1 MKITGVS
8 QSSQNS
14 AVTARKTASAGFSA
28 VLRGSL
34 SASADLDGIFT
45 QASETYDVPENLLKA
60 VAKAESGF
68 NANATS
74 GCGAMGIMQLMP
86 ATAKSLGV
94 TDAYNPYQNI
104 MGGARY
110 LSRLLKNYNGNTT
123 LAVAA
128 YNAGGGAVAKYNGV
142 PPYAETRAY
151 VKKVLDYAGMDLT
164 AGSVSDSS
172 GTSGSAAASAAGE
185 AIAGLSGGSSSGSA
199 DTALLSS
206 LLSAAGSGTDS
217 GKAMQELMLSALLEM
232 QMSDSSDDIFSV

>member
-1 MKITGVS
+1 MMKINGVS
-8 QSSQNS
+8 QSNQNS
-14 AVTARKTASAGFSA
+14 AAAVQKTASAGFSG
-28 VLRGSL
+28 VLHNSL
-34 SASADLDGIFT
+34 SASSNLEEIFRE
-45 QASETYDVPENLLKA
+45 ASETYGVPENLLKA

-68 NANATS
+68 NVNATS

-104 MGGARY
+104 MGGAQY

-142 PPYAETRAY
+142 PPYSETRAY

-164 AGSVSDSS
+164 AGSVFAP
-172 GTSGSAAASAAGE
+172 SAVSKAA
-185 AIAGLSGGSSSGSA
+185 AGLSGVSASGDA

-206 LLSAAGSGTDS
+206 LLSAAGSSTDS
-217 GKAMQELMLSALLEM
+217 GKAIQELMLSALLEM
-232 QMSDSSDDIFSV
+232 QLSNNSDDIFSV